1 VEMERQRRRRH
12 FLLGA
17 SNAPSFHFHVDLD
30 TCTHTLTRGGGSGSG
45 SCLARGEGDFLRVE
59 GAAPS
64 PCRLLL
70 HRHSHLSTISPSTV
84 RMQICCVMYCVHLI
98 LQSSAPAALRRAALG
113 LGRPT
118 GSAPTWT
125 APAKEAADTA
135 QQPSLYTVLIYFPYC
150 FSRYGM

>member
-1 VEMERQRRRRH
+1 MERQRRRRH

-30 TCTHTLTRGGGSGSG
+30 TCTHTLTRGGGSGSF
-45 SCLARGEGDFLRVE
+45 LARGEGDFLRVE

-70 HRHSHLSTISPSTV
+70 HRHSHLRTISPSTV

-98 LQSSAPAALRRAALG
+98 LQSSAPAAPRRSRS
-113 LGRPT
+113 RPT
-118 GSAPTWT
+118 HRQCPDLDSTSKRRRRT
-125 APAKEAADTA
+125 AAFFVHRTYLLPILLF
-135 QQPSLYTVLIYFPYC
+135 SLWNVKK
-150 FSRYGM
+150 YGAL